1 MLVATVTGVAVGVVG
16 LVALAVTIPLTV
28 CITLCCKKHGRLQ
41 SNRLTREDSNIQE
54 KTLTA
59 VINAASDAEGGSKG
73 VVDENTPLLGSH

>member
-41 SNRLTREDSNIQE
+41 RNRLTRENRNIQE
-54 KTLTA
+54 EAPTA
-59 VINAASDAEGGSKG
+59 DINAASDAKGRSEG
-73 VVDENTPLLGSH
+73 VVDENTPLMGSH